1 MLCAV
6 WRFVATDSEEWEGV
20 ADYYRVFLRER
31 GRPPSVSEIWEHRTS
46 LKCVREQTLLE
57 GTLFE

>member
-1 MLCAV
+1 M
-6 WRFVATDSEEWEGV
+6 DSEEWEGV
-20 ADYYRVFLRER
+20 ADYYCQFLGEH

-46 LKCVREQTLLE
+46 QNAVREQTLLE